1 MNRYPIRL
9 MALMGLLLSLACKSE
24 PAPPAPEPPA
34 KPFFR
39 GADLSYVNEMLACG
53 AVYRDSSGA
62 EMDPYELF
70 ARAGTDLMRVRLWH
84 NPDWTAYSDLADVTD
99 AIARA
104 KAAGMQVLL
113 DFHYSDDWADP
124 AKQSVPAAWAAVREN
139 TQVLGDSVYEYT
151 YRVLAHLH
159 GQGLLPE
166 LVQTGNE
173 INGEIL
179 RAEGA
184 PAGAINW
191 GRNAALL
198 NRALAAV
205 RDAERDF
212 GAEIGL
218 MLHIAQPENALWW
231 FAEAKAA
238 GVTDYDWIGLS
249 YYPLWSDYS
258 LDSLPTA
265 LRQLRQDHGK
275 KVMVVETAYP
285 FALDNVDAANNILGE
300 DALVPGYPATEA
312 GQLGYLRAL
321 EAQIRVGNSEGLI
334 YWEPAWVS
342 TPCSTRWGVGSHWDN
357 ATLIGRDGR
366 PLAGMGWYGE
376 ER

>member
-1 MNRYPIRL
+1 MRGFSFLI
-9 MALMGLLLSLACKSE
+9 ALLALGLACKSD
-24 PAPPAPEPPA
+24 PTPPAPEPPA

-53 AVYRDSSGA
+53 AVYRDASGA
-62 EMDPYELF
+62 VADPYALF
-70 ARAGTDLMRVRLWH
+70 AEAGTDLMRVRLWH
-84 NPDWTAYSDLADVTD
+84 NPGWTAYSNLADVTE

-139 TQVLGDSVYEYT
+139 TPVLGDSVYAYT

-159 GQGLLPE
+159 AQGLLPE

-184 PAGAINW
+184 PAGPINW

-198 NRALAAV
+198 NRALQAV

-212 GAEIGL
+212 GTEIGL

-231 FAEAKAA
+231 FAQAQAA

-249 YYPLWSDYS
+249 YYPQWSTYS
-258 LDSLPTA
+258 LDSLPAA
-265 LRQLRQDHGK
+265 LRQLRQDYGK
-275 KVMVVETAYP
+275 KVMIVETAYP
-285 FALDNVDAANNILGE
+285 FGLDDVDAANNILGT
-300 DALVPGYPATEA
+300 DALLPGYPATEA
-312 GQLGYLRAL
+312 GQLAYLRAL
-321 EAQIRVGNSEGLI
+321 EAQVRAGNSEGLI

-342 TPCSTRWGVGSHWDN
+342 TPCSTRWGTGSHWDN
-357 ATLIGRDGR
+357 ATLVGRDGR
-366 PLAGMGWYGE
+366 PLAGMGWYGDG
-376 ER
+376 R